1 MLLYMAWFLKVKV
14 FIMVFVMLFKVFVM
28 VEIGFIYFFLVG
40 VNKIRVSVFRN
51 KMDVLIR

>member
-28 VEIGFIYFFLVG
+28 VEIGLIYFFLVG